1 MECYFLFHQ
10 DFKKG
15 AGESNKLVPGGRIAG
30 EGSGRF
36 LVVEVGGP
44 EIWEAKQN
52 QTHYKGSLVS
62 VLGRLMKDTCKENRG
77 VTLSI
82 KCPHLQNVCE
92 GQLRKR

>member
-15 AGESNKLVPGGRIAG
+15 AGESNKSVPGGRIAG

-44 EIWEAKQN
+44 EIWEAKQD
-52 QTHYKGSLVS
+52 QTQHKGSLVS
-62 VLGRLMKDTCKENRG
+62 VLGRLMKDI
-77 VTLSI
+77 V
-82 KCPHLQNVCE
+82 
-92 GQLRKR
+92 RKTEE

>member
-1 MECYFLFHQ
+1 MNRSGETPGSTYLE

-44 EIWEAKQN
+44 EIWEAKQD
-52 QTHYKGSLVS
+52 QTQHKGSL
-62 VLGRLMKDTCKENRG
+62 
-77 VTLSI
+77 
-82 KCPHLQNVCE
+82 CE
-92 GQLRKR
+92 QGHEIPAGPKTSRAPPSGEGS